1 MLKMIFTKIKYNY
14 KIYLWLV
21 FGLIFMTGIISMLP
35 MLYSGALNN
44 MLIRSFEEQYE
55 KDGYFPAVLVTSGTA
70 DADNFEETA
79 NAAVEDLKTKVNIP
93 FVNSQIIYSANG
105 SVYTSDRIGGSNISK
120 PSYVEFGFMNNTK
133 VVKSYDGELGEG
145 NLPCSISQTALEEFG
160 FVLGELVTMETRTD
174 GNGNNLTFRI
184 MNIIEED
191 GVDDYCWYDG
201 LKSFKSRI
209 YMDKDTF
216 VKVNQMGGAKV
227 YYVSYSMLDYRYINH
242 NNALG
247 LFNRLLS
254 VSKTTPNLKET
265 VTPLLRTYLTTSQRI
280 VVILYIMTIPIY
292 GLTMMF
298 LYMLIQRIV
307 NSEIRDISIM
317 RSRGK
322 RRKAIIGLYLVQG
335 LLLSLSAALPGLGLG
350 YLFGKGLSHITG
362 FLQFGATGDAT
373 YRFTPEMFLY
383 MAGAVLV
390 ANIMMIIPV
399 IKVSDTTII
408 QKRNSKYK
416 RSNKPLW
423 EKYFIDVILL
433 VVSVYL
439 LFTHHKQL
447 DSISNEVLVGHGMDP
462 LIFFNA
468 SLFIIAICLLFV
480 RITFIILGLIYKL
493 SKNKMGLPL
502 YASITELIRTRE
514 KNTFIF
520 VFMTLTIALSIF
532 HSSVARSIDNNKV
545 TRVEYGVGADVV
557 IKEHWKVTQLNKI
570 PPITWKYYEPDYMSV
585 DERNNEF
592 DLEQKTRVINE
603 TNAVVKKKPVQLMAI
618 NTEEFGQ
625 IAHMPDNVTPE
636 HWYNYL
642 NRLAQTF
649 NGVII
654 SRNMAEQM
662 DYKVGDTLSLKRN
675 TPVDDTA
682 VVGDY
687 TLVITDIVD
696 GWPGYQQYNYQTDKG
711 KLVVTEN
718 FLAVMNYAYAVK
730 GVDLRPYEV
739 WCKGHTNGN
748 PISAK
753 HFANRILSNEI
764 ADLKNGSEIK
774 IKNIVFT
781 LEVVGALILCAV
793 GFTIY
798 WITSVKSRE
807 NLFGIY
813 RAMGISSS
821 ETNRMI
827 WIEEFVLTFT
837 SIFIGVFSGVLSIYL
852 FTPLFAALYLPEK
865 HAVKLDIS
873 FNYSD
878 VLIILAIILI
888 ILVVCNI
895 ILGNAIRKL
904 KITDAVKLGED

>member
-1 MLKMIFTKIKYNY
+1 MLKMILTKIKYNL

-21 FGLIFMTGIISMLP
+21 FGLIFMIGIISMLP

-44 MLIRSFEEQYE
+44 MLIRGFEEQYE
-55 KDGYFPAVLVTSGTA
+55 KEGYYPAVIVSTGVAESDT
-70 DADNFEETA
+70 FEEQTK
-79 NAAVEDLKTKVNIP
+79 AVVDDLEAKIGLP
-93 FVNSQIIYSANG
+93 FVNHQYIFSANG

-120 PSYVEFGFMNNTK
+120 PSYCEFGFMNNTK
-133 VVKSYDGELGEG
+133 IVKSYDGELGEG
-145 NLPCSISQTALEEFG
+145 IYPCSISQTALEEFG
-160 FVLGELVTMETRTD
+160 FVLGEKVTMETRTD
-174 GNGNNLTFRI
+174 GNGNPLTFRI

-191 GVDDYCWYDG
+191 GVDNYCWYDG

-227 YYVSYSMLDYRYINH
+227 YYVIYSMLDYRYINH
-242 NNALG
+242 GNALDV
-247 LFNRLLS
+247 FNKILTT
-254 VSKTTPNLKET
+254 SKTTANLKET
-265 VTPLLRTYLTTSQRI
+265 VTPVLRTYLTTSQRI

-307 NSEIRDISIM
+307 NNEIRDISIM

-335 LLLSLSAALPGLGLG
+335 LLLSLVSALPGLGLG
-350 YLFGKGLSHITG
+350 YLFGKGLSHIIG
-362 FLQFGATGDAT
+362 FLQFGAEGDGI
-373 YRFTPEMFLY
+373 YKFTPEMLLY
-383 MAGAVLV
+383 MGAALLI

-439 LFTHHKQL
+439 LYTHHKQL

-468 SLFIIAICLLFV
+468 SLFIIAVCLLFV
-480 RITFIILGLIYKL
+480 RLTFIVLGLIYKL
-493 SKNKMGLPL
+493 FKNKMGLPL

-520 VFMTLTIALSIF
+520 IFMTLTIALSIF
-532 HSSVARSIDNNKV
+532 HSSVARSIDTNKV
-545 TRVEYGVGADVV
+545 TRVEYGVGADIV
-557 IKEHWKVTQLNKI
+557 IHENWKVTQLNKI
-570 PPITWKYYEPDYMSV
+570 PPITWKYYEPDYMSIE
-585 DERNNEF
+585 ERNNEF
-592 DLEQKTRVINE
+592 DIEQKTRVINE
-603 TNAVVKKKPVQLMAI
+603 TNATVKKKPVNLMAI

-625 IAHMPDNVTPE
+625 IAHMPDGVTPE

-642 NRLAQTF
+642 NRLAKSF

-654 SRNMAEQM
+654 SKNMADQL
-662 DYKVGDTLSLKRN
+662 DYKVGDTISLKRN
-675 TPVDDTA
+675 TPIDDTA
-682 VVGDY
+682 TVGEYSLVV
-687 TLVITDIVD
+687 TDIVD
-696 GWPGYQQYNYQTDKG
+696 GWPGYERYNYQVDKG

-718 FLAVMNYAYAVK
+718 FLAVVNYSYAVK

-748 PISAK
+748 PISVK
-753 HFANRILSNEI
+753 HFANRILSREI
-764 ADLKNGSEIK
+764 DDLKNGSEIK

-798 WITSVKSRE
+798 WITSVKNRE

-813 RAMGISSS
+813 RAMGISSG

-837 SIFIGVFSGVLSIYL
+837 SVCIGVFSGILSIYL

-865 HAVKLDIS
+865 HAVNLDIS

-878 VLIILAIILI
+878 ILIILAIIVIILI
-888 ILVVCNI
+888 ICNI

>member
-1 MLKMIFTKIKYNY
+1 MIFTKIKYNY
-14 KIYLWLV
+14 KIYLWLL

-44 MLIRSFEEQYE
+44 MLLRGFEEQHE
-55 KDGYFPAVLVTSGTA
+55 KDGYYPAVVVSTGVA
-70 DADNFEETA
+70 NYDDFEETT
-79 NAAVEDLKTKVNIP
+79 AAVVEDLKAKLGIP
-93 FVNSQIIYSANG
+93 FVNSQYIFSANG
-105 SVYTSDRIGGSNISK
+105 SVYSSDRIGGSNISK
-120 PSYVEFGFMNNTK
+120 PSYVEFGYMQNTK

-160 FVLGELVTMETRTD
+160 FVLGERVTMETRTD
-174 GNGNNLTFRI
+174 GNGNPLTFRI

-216 VKVNQMGGAKV
+216 VKVNKLGGAKV
-227 YYVSYSMLDYRYINH
+227 YYVVYSMLDYRYINH

-247 LFNRLLS
+247 VFNKILA
-254 VSKTTPNLKET
+254 VSKNTANLKET
-265 VTPLLRTYLTTSQRI
+265 VTPVLRTYLTTSQRI

-307 NSEIRDISIM
+307 NNEIRDISIM

-335 LLLSLSAALPGLGLG
+335 LLLSLASALPGLGLG
-350 YLFGKGLSHITG
+350 YLFGKGLSHIVG
-362 FLQFGATGDAT
+362 FLQFGSVGDAT
-373 YRFTPEMFLY
+373 YKFTPEMFLY

-416 RSNKPLW
+416 RTNKPLW

-439 LFTHHKQL
+439 LYTHHKQL

-468 SLFIIAICLLFV
+468 SLFIIAVCLLFV
-480 RITFIILGLIYKL
+480 RITFIVLGFIYKL

-532 HSSVARSIDNNKV
+532 HSSVARSIDTNKV
-545 TRVEYGVGADVV
+545 TRVEYGVGADIV
-557 IKEHWKVTQLNKI
+557 IHENWKVTQLNKI
-570 PPITWKYYEPDYMSV
+570 PPITYKYYEPDYMAVS
-585 DERNNEF
+585 DRNNEF
-592 DLEQKTRVINE
+592 DIEQKTRVINE
-603 TNAVVKKKPVQLMAI
+603 TNATVKKKPVNLMAI

-625 IAHMPDNVTPE
+625 IAYMPDNVTPE

-654 SRNMAEQM
+654 SRNMADQL
-662 DYKVGDTLSLKRN
+662 DYKVGDVISLKRN
-675 TPVDDTA
+675 TPIDDTA
-682 VVGDY
+682 VVGEY
-687 TLVITDIVD
+687 GLVVTDIVD
-696 GWPGYQQYNYQTDKG
+696 GWPGYQQYNYQTEKG

-718 FLAVMNYAYAVK
+718 YLAVMNYAYAVK

-748 PISAK
+748 PISVK
-753 HFANRILSNEI
+753 HFANRILSHEI
-764 ADLKNGSEIK
+764 DDLKNGSEIK

-837 SIFIGVFSGVLSIYL
+837 SILIGVFSGMLSIYL

-878 VLIILAIILI
+878 VLIILGIIVIILI
-888 ILVVCNI
+888 VCNI